1 MRRSA
6 RSLVVTLALAS
17 LTVPL
22 QGCLL
27 FVAGAGAGAGAAW
40 YYGAAR
46 RDVDAD
52 PRKVVDAARAA
63 LTNMDIQVKEHA
75 ATAVD
80 GHVEGLTAQKDR
92 VEILVNVRK
101 SGETRISVRVG
112 WIDDDAAER
121 ILDAIVARL

>member
-6 RSLVVTLALAS
+6 RSLVATLALAS
-17 LTVPL
+17 LAVPL

-46 RDVDAD
+46 RDVGAD
-52 PRKVVDAARAA
+52 PRKVVDAARAV
-63 LTNMDIQVKEHA
+63 LTDMDIQVKEHA

-80 GHVEGLTAQKDR
+80 GHVEGRTAQNDR
-92 VEILVNVRK
+92 VEILVNVGK

-112 WIDDDAAER
+112 WVDDAAAER